1 MKNVVINRLNRDFKV
16 LNLNIK
22 IVDNTIN
29 IDEKDLNYGN
39 KNVILDILI
48 KHVTNSK
55 IVFFRDL
62 NPKNY
67 LIKNQ
72 NWETDT
78 TIFKISDLN
87 EVAVNFLS
95 VTHPEIDFIVENS
108 DVFTREAAKLK
119 VVTVTAVPPR
129 NTTLNDPI

>member
-72 NWETDT
+72 N
-78 TIFKISDLN
+78 
-87 EVAVNFLS
+87 
-95 VTHPEIDFIVENS
+95 
-108 DVFTREAAKLK
+108 
-119 VVTVTAVPPR
+119 
-129 NTTLNDPI
+129 